1 MSISRNRKAPLRVTA
16 AEEATEIFVI
26 DSSLSRV
33 ASGMGSLDVKV
44 RPGIYK
50 VRLRSGASM
59 EDTLVEVQEGDG
71 ATVAPRAI
79 AFDSAAPLQGTLTTH
94 EPHQAAWARASE
106 PPSLHWGTGA
116 GLFVMVRDPAI
127 VRGKESRTEP
137 WAGITVLDA
146 EGRTLGAMDKDGE
159 RMQEVG
165 VGWLHAEADPGM
177 HLICVDTGLRGVQ
190 CMAVHLSRGWQTQ
203 VILATAT
210 VMRSRVAGER
220 EDGPATLRRSLRRA
234 VPADAAIF
242 YARPGGAQ
250 DPAQAQELLRLTEL
264 VRQGLT
270 QGRPTA
276 PLAEVKSGRW
286 SATGN
291 PMLALLTGYVEA
303 AKPKPDARLL
313 RSLAAELAAELPGHP
328 DVLALHL
335 LAGGSLTPRR
345 KGASAITYPAQW
357 VAPNPDDPAG
367 RPQLLQPPMLA
378 AGLPAL
384 LGAMDPAPGSLV
396 QRIQESLL
404 PGAPWL
410 VWRRTAATRMR
421 SAQSAR

>member
-33 ASGMGSLDVKV
+33 ASGMGSLDVQV

-71 ATVAPRAI
+71 ATVAARPI
-79 AFDSAAPLQGTLTTH
+79 AFQSAAPLPGTLTTH
-94 EPHQAAWARASE
+94 EPHQAAWARAAD
-106 PPSLHWGTGA
+106 PPSLHWGSGA
-116 GLFVMVRDPAI
+116 SLFVMVRDPSI

-137 WAGITVLDA
+137 WAGITVQDA
-146 EGRTLGAMDKDGE
+146 EGRTLGAMDKEGE

-177 HLICVDTGLRGVQ
+177 HLICVDTGLSGVQ
-190 CMAVHLSRGWQTQ
+190 CMAVHLCPGWQTQ
-203 VILATAT
+203 VILSTAS
-210 VMRSRVAGER
+210 VRRSAPAGEG
-220 EDGPATLRRSLRRA
+220 D
-234 VPADAAIF
+234 ADAAPKQRSVRRAALTEAAI
-242 YARPGGAQ
+242 YYGRPGGAR
-250 DPAQAQELLRLTEL
+250 DPAQSQELLRLTEL
-264 VRQGLT
+264 VRQGLA

-286 SATGN
+286 ITTDN
-291 PMLALLTGYVEA
+291 PMLALLTAYVEA

-313 RSLAAELAAELPGHP
+313 RSLAKELAAELPGHP
-328 DVLALHL
+328 DVLALQV
-335 LAGGSLTPRR
+335 LAGGGIAPKR
-345 KGASAITYPAQW
+345 KGVSAIPYASGW
-357 VAPNPDDPAG
+357 VAPNPSGPSG
-367 RPQLLQPPMLA
+367 RPWLLQPPMLA
-378 AGLPAL
+378 AALSAL
-384 LGAMDPAPGSLV
+384 LQAMDPAPGSLV

-410 VWRRTAATRMR
+410 VWRRTAAVRMR

>member
-1 MSISRNRKAPLRVTA
+1 
-16 AEEATEIFVI
+16 
-26 DSSLSRV
+26 
-33 ASGMGSLDVKV
+33 
-44 RPGIYK
+44 
-50 VRLRSGASM
+50 
-59 EDTLVEVQEGDG
+59 
-71 ATVAPRAI
+71 
-79 AFDSAAPLQGTLTTH
+79 
-94 EPHQAAWARASE
+94 
-106 PPSLHWGTGA
+106 
-116 GLFVMVRDPAI
+116 
-127 VRGKESRTEP
+127 
-137 WAGITVLDA
+137 
-146 EGRTLGAMDKDGE
+146 
-159 RMQEVG
+159 
-165 VGWLHAEADPGM
+165 
-177 HLICVDTGLRGVQ
+177 
-190 CMAVHLSRGWQTQ
+190 
-203 VILATAT
+203 
-210 VMRSRVAGER
+210 
-220 EDGPATLRRSLRRA
+220 

-345 KGASAITYPAQW
+345 KGASAVTYPAQW

-367 RPQLLQPPMLA
+367 RPWLLQPPMLA